1 MCSLDCVGCVAM
13 PSCNDH
19 VLDRSFGNVGNCS
32 DFAQSRPANL
42 GSLGRLGLQRA
53 TDTLGCCCQALS
65 DGSLL
70 LGTPPVGDSS
80 LGYRVYRGF
89 GLGFTFEVGGSGFR
103 RAPFSYSPRQKGPTG
118 RTSRLLGKGNQGSEA
133 GLVTETGITYHSLHD
148 ISWYTVACYGLI

>member
-103 RAPFSYSPRQKGPTG
+103 RAPLFLLAAPEGPYRSNLSVAGQGEPR
-118 RTSRLLGKGNQGSEA
+118 L
-133 GLVTETGITYHSLHD
+133 
-148 ISWYTVACYGLI
+148 